1 MPPPLG
7 KGILADAKE
16 SGMWLPLPHDSS
28 VTWGILNTA
37 GTGCHWVT
45 ATDRSARLS
54 VTWRTVQTHRSLGL
68 PKYCGVKTFDLAI
81 KVLAHIAPQVNEI
94 ISSFL

>member
-45 ATDRSARLS
+45 ATDSDLPAYQSPGGLCKPTDLWAFLS
-54 VTWRTVQTHRSLGL
+54 T
-68 PKYCGVKTFDLAI
+68 A
-81 KVLAHIAPQVNEI
+81 E
-94 ISSFL
+94 